1 MPSADIQ
8 NHYKLNL
15 LQWQNWGK
23 EQILKEG
30 LTWIRGVSEV
40 PSAKS
45 KVYNDGYN
53 DGDDN
58 NNNNNNIVNNGA
70 RRDAVVEALRFKSEG
85 RGFDSR

>member
-1 MPSADIQ
+1 M
-8 NHYKLNL
+8 
-15 LQWQNWGK
+15 
-23 EQILKEG
+23 
-30 LTWIRGVSEV
+30 